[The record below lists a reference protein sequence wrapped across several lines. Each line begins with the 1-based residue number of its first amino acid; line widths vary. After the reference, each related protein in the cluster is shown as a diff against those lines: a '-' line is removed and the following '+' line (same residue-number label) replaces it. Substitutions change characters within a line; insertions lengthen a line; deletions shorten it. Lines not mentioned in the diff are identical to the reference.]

1 MKSSIAV
8 FLMAVLLPLGFAAA
22 AENPAGATKN
32 ADSREKLSQVAA
44 NVREEMRTGGR
55 FEFVK
60 AGERATIDGK
70 FAEMDALYAQAGS
83 VDAMKDD
90 AKIEL
95 FNAQEVI
102 NSILTQR
109 DANRIVCKN
118 EPIIGSHV
126 RTKTCRTYR
135 EDLAKAD
142 ASRKAM
148 DDWGNLAC
156 RGGKAC
162 PKDSLDGLGANQT
175 AAGTVMTH

>member
-1 MKSSIAV
+1 MKGSIAG
-8 FLMAVLLPLGFAAA
+8 FLMAAVLPLTFAAA
-22 AENPAGATKN
+22 SENYAETTKN
-32 ADSREKLSQVAA
+32 ADSRAKLSQVAA
-44 NVREEMRTGGR
+44 NVHEEMLRGGR
-55 FEFVK
+55 FEFVN

-83 VDAMKDD
+83 IDTMKDD
-90 AKIEL
+90 AKIKL

-102 NSILTQR
+102 NSILTER
-109 DANRIVCKN
+109 DADRIVCKN

-135 EDLAKAD
+135 EELAKAD

-162 PKDSLDGLGANQT
+162 PKDSKDGAGANLT
-175 AAGTVMTH
+175 TAGTALTH

>member
-1 MKSSIAV
+1 MKSSIAGC
-8 FLMAVLLPLGFAAA
+8 LMAALLPLTFAAA
-22 AENPAGATKN
+22 AQSPAEATKN

-60 AGERATIDGK
+60 AGERETIDGK

-95 FNAQEVI
+95 FNAQETI

-135 EDLAKAD
+135 EELAKAD

-148 DDWGNLAC
+148 DEWSSLTC

-162 PKDSLDGLGANQT
+162 PKDSMDGLGANQT
-175 AAGTVMTH
+175 AAGTVITH